1 MSLAIIVA
9 IANNN
14 VIGNDNKL
22 IWHLPADLK
31 YFKIITT
38 GKHIIMGRKTFESI
52 GKPLPNRT
60 SVIITRNKEY
70 KAEGCIVVGSLD
82 SAIQVSGDNGIII
95 GGGEIFKDAMH
106 IADKL
111 YVTKVFADF
120 EGDVFFPEIK
130 DSEWQLV
137 SEEKHLADD
146 KNNYDYS
153 FCIYTKR

>member
-14 VIGNDNKL
+14 VIGNENKL

-31 YFKIITT
+31 FFKNTTT

-60 SVIITRNKEY
+60 SVIITRNKDF
-70 KAEGCIVVGSLD
+70 KAEGCIVVGSLEEAIAV
-82 SAIQVSGDNGIII
+82 SAGNGIII
-95 GGGEIFKDAMH
+95 GGGEIYKCAMKV
-106 IADKL
+106 ADKL
-111 YVTKVFADF
+111 FVTKVFATL
-120 EGDVFFPEIK
+120 EGDTFFPEIREA
-130 DSEWQLV
+130 EWQLI
-137 SEEKHLADD
+137 SEEKHFADD

-153 FCIYTKR
+153 FCVYTKR